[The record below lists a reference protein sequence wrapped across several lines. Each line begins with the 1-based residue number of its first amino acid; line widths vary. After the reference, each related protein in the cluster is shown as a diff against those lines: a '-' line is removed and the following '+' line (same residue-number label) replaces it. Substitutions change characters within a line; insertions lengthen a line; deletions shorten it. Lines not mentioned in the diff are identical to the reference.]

1 MKKILYG
8 LGALIFVIIAIIVA
22 LPFFLS
28 AQNIQ
33 DQVTRMVKS
42 ATGRN
47 LVIRG
52 KTSLSV
58 FPQIALE
65 VKDVSLSN
73 PAGMASGAI
82 LRADSLRFRL
92 ELMPLL
98 QKRVE
103 ITEMNLNRPVISLL
117 VDKQGRMNWKFG
129 KGGKGGTNTALAP
142 GKPALPPPGA
152 GNGTKAPGN
161 TFPIALK
168 DIRPGVINIT
178 DGAVY
183 YQDRRT
189 GMKQS
194 VTKLTT
200 SISIPDLSGPAES
213 TGSLIWKGETIAF
226 NLYSASISDT
236 LNKKPVP
243 VRISLTSSRINTAFD
258 GNVQFLKDL
267 QVRGAFAVDTP
278 SVRRLATWLGGRLP
292 SAGGF
297 GALTLSTQINWRPDK
312 VSMTKLQI
320 GFDGMKAEGGAQLRL
335 SGKRPYI
342 EATLAADKLDLN
354 IYLQHSGKKTGK
366 TGTDTARAAS
376 PARSEAGWST
386 TAFDLS
392 GLDAV
397 DADIRLSAS
406 QLFYERIRIGNSALA
421 VTLKDG
427 VLKADL
433 GDLRLYDGRATG
445 RLTVHGGRRSPAFS
459 GSFMTDSIS
468 ILPFLTD
475 AAGFNW
481 VSGTGN
487 MAVSL
492 SGHGKNPARIINTLS
507 GKGKVTFKNGAI
519 EGINIAQMIRGI
531 KKGTLS
537 GWNRKPSQSTD
548 FSLLTSTFTIK
559 NGLARIEAINMVGP
573 LVRLTANGKV
583 DLPRK
588 QLNIHAVPKLVAS
601 LKGQGGK
608 DDLKGLSIPVKIKGS
623 WSKPRIIPDLKALL
637 KDPDA
642 LVDKIRSLGKNS
654 KKIGKVIRKIRKKDV
669 KNLIKGF
676 LGGKRR
682 KNEPT
687 GEPVPETGDAGD
699 DPVGN
704 LLNDL
709 LKNPQ

>member
-8 LGALIFVIIAIIVA
+8 LSALIFVLIAIVVA

-42 ATGRN
+42 ATGRD

-58 FPQIALE
+58 FPQIALD
-65 VKDVSLSN
+65 VKDVALSN
-73 PAGMASGAI
+73 PPGMASGAI

-103 ITEMNLNRPVISLL
+103 IRELNLKRPVISLL
-117 VDKQGRMNWKFG
+117 VDRQGRMNWKFS
-129 KGGKGGTNTALAP
+129 KGSTQRAPATGT
-142 GKPALPPPGA
+142 PARPAAATPD
-152 GNGTKAPGN
+152 GTEKTSN
-161 TFPIALK
+161 TFLIALK

-183 YQDRRT
+183 YQDMRSGT
-189 GMKQS
+189 KQS

-200 SISIPDLSGPAES
+200 SISVPDLSGPAES
-213 TGSLIWKGETIAF
+213 TGSLLWKGESIAF
-226 NLYSASISDT
+226 NLYTASIRDT
-236 LNKKPVP
+236 LDKKPVS
-243 VRISLTSSRINTAFD
+243 VRISLTSSKINTAFD

-278 SVRRLATWLGGRLP
+278 SVRRLVAWLGGRLP
-292 SAGGF
+292 SSGGF
-297 GALTLSTQINWRPDK
+297 GALTLSTQLNWRPDK
-312 VSMTKLQI
+312 TSLTKLQI
-320 GFDGMKAEGGAQLRL
+320 GLDDMKAEGGAQLRL
-335 SGKRPYI
+335 SGKRPFI

-354 IYLQHSGKKTGK
+354 TYMRPAGKKTKKAAAMATKEAPSAGS
-366 TGTDTARAAS
+366 GT
-376 PARSEAGWST
+376 GWST
-386 TAFDLS
+386 AAFDLT

-406 QLFYERIRIGNSALA
+406 QLFYQKIKVGNSALA

-445 RLTVHGGRRSPAFS
+445 RLTVYGGKRSPALS
-459 GSFMTDSIS
+459 GALKTDSIS

-481 VSGTGN
+481 VSGTGV

-492 SGHGKNPARIINTLS
+492 SGHGKNPSQIIKTLS
-507 GKGKVTFKNGAI
+507 GKGKITFRNGAI

-559 NGLARIEAINMVGP
+559 NGIAGIEGINMVGP

-588 QLNIHAVPKLVAS
+588 RLNIHAVPKLVAS

-608 DDLKGLSIPVKIKGS
+608 ADRKGLSIPVKIKGP
-623 WSKPRIIPDLKALL
+623 WSKPKIIPDLKALL
-637 KDPDA
+637 KDPGA
-642 LVDKIRSLGKNS
+642 LVDKIRSLGKKS
-654 KKIGKVIRKIRKKDV
+654 KKVRKVLKKIKKGDV
-669 KNLIKGF
+669 ENLIKGF

-682 KNEPT
+682 KSEPAPEPAPAT
-687 GEPVPETGDAGD
+687 GGAGD